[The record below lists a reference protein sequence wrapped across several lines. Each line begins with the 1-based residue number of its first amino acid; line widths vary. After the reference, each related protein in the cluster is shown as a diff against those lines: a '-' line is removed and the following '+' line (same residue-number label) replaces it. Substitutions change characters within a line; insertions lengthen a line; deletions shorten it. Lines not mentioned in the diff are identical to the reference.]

1 MILPDIDPIAFQI
14 GPMIIRWYSL
24 SWMAAFTGIYFLAKS
39 RLTIL
44 SLEQLS
50 DLMFYGLLGAM
61 LGGRIGYML
70 FYSVDQLLADPVSL
84 FRVWEGGLSFHGGF
98 LGVIV
103 SIYYLSRSWGIR
115 IFEILDFI
123 APNIPL
129 GLGTVRIGNFL
140 NSELLG
146 RPTDQSWGFIFPS
159 DPTGLMRHPSQL
171 YQAFAEG
178 LVLLFFLLWVAR
190 KPKPHMAISAYFLI
204 GYGSLRTI
212 TEFYRAPDAHI
223 GFDLFD
229 FFTRGQLLSIPMAL
243 IGIML
248 LILSYYNRNHERV
261 S

>member
-115 IFEILDFI
+115 IFEILDF
-123 APNIPL
+123 
-129 GLGTVRIGNFL
+129 
-140 NSELLG
+140 S
-146 RPTDQSWGFIFPS
+146 IF
-159 DPTGLMRHPSQL
+159 
-171 YQAFAEG
+171 
-178 LVLLFFLLWVAR
+178 
-190 KPKPHMAISAYFLI
+190 
-204 GYGSLRTI
+204 
-212 TEFYRAPDAHI
+212 
-223 GFDLFD
+223 
-229 FFTRGQLLSIPMAL
+229 
-243 IGIML
+243 
-248 LILSYYNRNHERV
+248 
-261 S
+261 